1 MRAIVFTAALLLSY
15 ALASPVA
22 QTPGFEQK
30 SEELRAV
37 ADLNQYHGMVV
48 VYRQGNDEV
57 ARELLTW
64 DETRLAKA
72 IGGIDSDKDP
82 NRPWGDEFLRSGSL
96 LQTAAALECLR
107 TASGDRMLLHFN
119 LAAEQ
124 LHRGSAAL
132 APFAS
137 RWYYAVSRV
146 LRSQSHL
153 MAAEQILET
162 ARKNLPGDPLVL
174 YESATIEE
182 MRATEWQSARI
193 GIRTGSGR
201 LNGDLSEWTGSSFRD
216 AHALD
221 DILKDRTARL
231 LRARDWL
238 RQSVAKLPT
247 TLSRLHFG
255 RVLMMR
261 TEDDEALQQLEGVR
275 RETSDRASQYLAHL
289 FIAAVHERKGR
300 LDDAARAYR
309 QAIDCFPASDVAYIA
324 LSEVL
329 QAAGHGDEARAT
341 LRDFL
346 NPRGERHEPW
356 SWYFLEP
363 RSIAHERIELLIAE
377 GRR

>member
-1 MRAIVFTAALLLSY
+1 MRAIVVTFALLVPAFPSAS
-15 ALASPVA
+15 ALPQA
-22 QTPGFEQK
+22 PGFEQK
-30 SEELRAV
+30 SEQLRAI
-37 ADLNQYHGMVV
+37 ADLNQYHGMVA

-72 IGGIDSDKDP
+72 IAGIDSDKDP

-107 TASGDRMLLHFN
+107 TLSGDRMMLHFN

-124 LHRGSAAL
+124 LRRGSAAL

-137 RWYYAVSRV
+137 RWYYAVSRF
-146 LRSQSHL
+146 LRSQNQL
-153 MAAEQILET
+153 TVAEQILET
-162 ARKNLPGDPLVL
+162 ARKNLPSDPLVL

-182 MRATEWQSARI
+182 LRATEWQSARM
-193 GIRTGSGR
+193 RVRPGS
-201 LNGDLSEWTGSSFRD
+201 GSSFRD
-216 AHALD
+216 ANVLD
-221 DILKDRTARL
+221 DILKDRASRL
-231 LRARDWL
+231 QNARDWL
-238 RQSVAKLPT
+238 RQSVATTPT
-247 TLSRLHFG
+247 TASRLHFG

-261 TEDDEALQQLEGVR
+261 KEDDEALLQLDGVR

-300 LDDAARAYR
+300 LDEAARAYR
-309 QAIDCFPASDVAYIA
+309 QAIDCFPENDVAYIA

-329 QAAGHGDEARAT
+329 QAAGHGDEART
-341 LRDFL
+341 ILRDFL

-363 RSIAHERIELLIAE
+363 RSVARERLVALFAE

>member
-1 MRAIVFTAALLLSY
+1 MRAIVVTAALLLPY
-15 ALASPVA
+15 AFASSAVA
-22 QTPGFEQK
+22 QTPSLEQK
-30 SEELRAV
+30 SEELRAR
-37 ADLNQYHGMVV
+37 ADLNQYHGMVA

-72 IGGIDSDKDP
+72 VGGIDSSKDP

-107 TASGDRMLLHFN
+107 TASGDRMMLHLN

-124 LHRGSAAL
+124 LQRGSAAL

-137 RWYYAVSRV
+137 RWYYAVSRL
-146 LRSQSHL
+146 LRSQNHL
-153 MAAEQILET
+153 PAAEQILET
-162 ARKNLPGDPLVL
+162 ARKNSPGDPLVL

-182 MRATEWQSARI
+182 MRATEWQSARV
-193 GIRTGSGR
+193 GIRTGSG
-201 LNGDLSEWTGSSFRD
+201 SSFRD
-216 AHALD
+216 ANALD

-238 RQSVAKLPT
+238 RQSVATRPT

-261 TEDDEALQQLEGVR
+261 MEDDEALQQLEGVR

-300 LDDAARAYR
+300 LDEAASAYR
-309 QAIDCFPASDVAYIA
+309 QAIDCFPESDVAYIA

-329 QAAGHGDEARAT
+329 QAAGHGDEART
-341 LRDFL
+341 ILRDFL

-363 RSIAHERIELLIAE
+363 RSIARERMDALIAE